1 MDEELFVEFEKS
13 SIFVSNHGRIKYN
26 DEIVEMQT
34 NKHNYFF
41 CKILDKYYSP
51 HRLVAL
57 LFCPNP
63 DESYNI
69 VDHIDGN
76 RTNNYYKNLRW
87 TNMSLNGKNKKIK
100 NKYGVSG
107 IYEINDKYILG
118 GKIYKSCIGYNN
130 KVIVIGYYKNVN
142 DAIESRIKKEIE
154 LYGEYSR
161 YKIEK
166 NREIKQ
172 F

>member
-34 NKHNYFF
+34 NKHNYLF

-107 IYEINDKYILG
+107 IYEMDDKYILG
-118 GKIYKSCIGYNN
+118 GKI
-130 KVIVIGYYKNVN
+130 YKNVN

-166 NREIKQ
+166 NRAIKQ

>member
-1 MDEELFVEFEKS
+1 
-13 SIFVSNHGRIKYN
+13 
-26 DEIVEMQT
+26 
-34 NKHNYFF
+34 
-41 CKILDKYYSP
+41 
-51 HRLVAL
+51 
-57 LFCPNP
+57 
-63 DESYNI
+63 
-69 VDHIDGN
+69 
-76 RTNNYYKNLRW
+76 
-87 TNMSLNGKNKKIK
+87 MSLNGKNKKIK

-107 IYEINDKYILG
+107 IYEMDDKYILG

-166 NREIKQ
+166 NRAIKQ

>member
-13 SIFVSNHGRIKYN
+13 PIFVSNHGRIKYN

-34 NKHNYFF
+34 NKHNYLF

-76 RTNNYYKNLRW
+76 RTNNYYKNL
-87 TNMSLNGKNKKIK
+87 
-100 NKYGVSG
+100 
-107 IYEINDKYILG
+107 
-118 GKIYKSCIGYNN
+118 
-130 KVIVIGYYKNVN
+130 
-142 DAIESRIKKEIE
+142 
-154 LYGEYSR
+154 
-161 YKIEK
+161 
-166 NREIKQ
+166 
-172 F
+172 